1 MLDMRE
7 QTLGRGFPLLLD
19 LCVRGYWTRRQRAPV
34 RARKVLRTVLEE
46 GAGLRSPRQCLTH
59 GRQPREVDVRLEVDE
74 RLLDLA
80 QRDVVD
86 VLCGEC
92 GGLVLPGRVRLHQL
106 DVVAVLVG
114 LGSGRNKSGGVAE
127 SKSEGVAG

>member
-1 MLDMRE
+1 MLDVRE

-19 LCVRGYWTRRQRAPV
+19 LCVRGYWTRRQRTPV

-46 GAGLRSPRQCLTH
+46 GAGLRSPRQRLTH

-86 VLCGEC
+86 VLCGER

-106 DVVAVLVG
+106 DMVAVLAG
-114 LGSGRNKSGGVAE
+114 LGSGRDKSGGVAE
-127 SKSEGVAG
+127 SGGVAG